1 MEKLL
6 FLMRRKHGL
15 TRGEFF
21 KHYLEVHSLLGLRLC
36 MLMDGYTVNL
46 SDEVDPGPEGPDS
59 ITEVWTRDAAAFLD
73 PARAF
78 ANPDEMN
85 QVVSD
90 DASFIG
96 THLAWVVEEKL
107 VLGDWPSAEVRRRA
121 PGIKRV
127 SLHRG
132 DSRPPASAR
141 VTRVV
146 EQRVR
151 KVLAADAPAVD
162 AFVSEW
168 APSADAFA
176 ALRVPAYLVSEYPQR
191 LPPRRPAGSS

>member
-6 FLMRRKHGL
+6 FLMRRKDGL
-15 TRGEFF
+15 TRREFF
-21 KHYLEVHSLLGLRLC
+21 DHYLEVHSLLGLRHC
-36 MLMDGYTVNL
+36 ILMDGYTVNL

-73 PARAF
+73 PARGF
-78 ANPDEMN
+78 ANEDAMN
-85 QVVSD
+85 QVASD

-107 VLGDWPSAEVRRRA
+107 VLGDWPSGEVRKRA
-121 PGIKRV
+121 PGVKRV
-127 SLHRG
+127 SLHTG
-132 DSRPPASAR
+132 NSRPPAAAG

-146 EQRVR
+146 EQRVA
-151 KVLAADAPAVD
+151 KLLAPGTPAVD
-162 AFVSEW
+162 VFVSEW
-168 APSADAFA
+168 ASSADAFA

-191 LPPRRPAGSS
+191 RPRGSS